1 MGHGGIQLLGRSW
14 DGTSEVESQYR
25 ICPTER
31 VLSVSPI
38 WSTARIGTTGSALY
52 FHAEISRELV
62 HELPVGVGKPT
73 EVPKSLTWELLN
85 RLQHPGKYEAVE
97 LLADNVVWDV
107 ENVRQFLGVDE
118 IGR

>member
-1 MGHGGIQLLGRSW
+1 MGRTTTGASRNIA
-14 DGTSEVESQYR
+14 GTTR
-25 ICPTER
+25 R
-31 VLSVSPI
+31 DLSASLI
-38 WSTARIGTTGSALY
+38 WSRARIGTDSARD

-62 HELPVGVGKPT
+62 DELPIGVGKPT